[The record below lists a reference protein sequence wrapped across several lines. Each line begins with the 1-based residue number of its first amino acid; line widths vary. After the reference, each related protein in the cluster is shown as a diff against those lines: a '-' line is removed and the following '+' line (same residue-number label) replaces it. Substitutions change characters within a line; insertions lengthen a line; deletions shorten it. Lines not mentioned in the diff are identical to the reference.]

1 MEKISNPLKS
11 VTIIFLV
18 LLIVP
23 FYESKRME
31 VLSVGMENPVL
42 RNLALSFTSVSEKI
56 KSTLGLAGFFQQD
69 DNFWRAFKESPQIF
83 EYSVKTKQLS
93 SLPPSNNSSSQPSL
107 PTSTLPQISKLEP
120 PYNFI
125 LAGDSFILEGF
136 GPALEKELILYKNT
150 TVHRKGLYSTGLSRP
165 DYFNWNEEM
174 KKLVDLYNPNVAVVV
189 FGLNDAQDQRTLD
202 KKIIHYGT
210 EEWNI
215 EYGKRVDEILDI
227 LTENKISVYWI
238 GLPNARSQSFSDK
251 MAKLDLIFKA
261 ECQKYSDCVYFSTW
275 ELLLDSNGKYSDF
288 LPDETGKMQPVRRT
302 DGIHP
307 KAYGTEILVRA
318 LINKM
323 KEKIELQPIETE

>member
-1 MEKISNPLKS
+1 MKQLSNPAKS
-11 VTIIFLV
+11 LIIIFSV

-31 VLSVGMENPVL
+31 VLSVGIENMFL
-42 RNLALSFTSVSEKI
+42 RNLALSYASNSEKI
-56 KSTLGLAGFFQQD
+56 KSVLGLSEFFQRD
-69 DNFWRAFKESPQIF
+69 ENFQLIFKKSPIIF
-83 EYSVKTKQLS
+83 EYPAKINQISS
-93 SLPPSNNSSSQPSL
+93 SLPLQAPSPTPAL
-107 PTSTLPQISKLEP
+107 PTSTLPQILKIEP
-120 PYNFI
+120 PYNI
-125 LAGDSFILEGF
+125 LIAGDSFVVEGF
-136 GPALEKELILYKNT
+136 GPALEKELIQYKNT
-150 TVHRKGLYSTGLSRP
+150 KVYRKGLYSTGLSRP

-174 KKLVDLYNPNVAVVV
+174 KRLIDSHNPNVAVVV

-202 KKIIHYGT
+202 KKIVHYGT
-210 EEWNI
+210 NEWNV

-227 LTENKISVYWI
+227 LTENKISVYWV

-323 KEKIELQPIETE
+323 KEKIELKLIQ